1 MCPFVKGIFIYL
13 STLGGNGRQI
23 VDNLV
28 MAGATEDGLETMHS
42 LRRRGLISAAAYQHH
57 LATRTPEPVRP
68 SILLQPLALLMAL
81 LGGVL
86 GVFGAVFQEL
96 QSGGIGAP
104 FVAAPIIE
112 EALKPA
118 GIYILLVVW
127 PHALAGRLHTAALTA
142 ISGLCFGLIESYV
155 YVTWYY
161 PEGDAA
167 YQLFRF
173 TVPVTMH
180 VVASFLVGFG
190 LSRQLVDWAAGRA
203 SFPKTTRN
211 FYIAAVLLHAGYN
224 TTVVALDVTG
234 VLEF

>member
-1 MCPFVKGIFIYL
+1 M
-13 STLGGNGRQI
+13 
-23 VDNLV
+23 VDNPD
-28 MAGATEDGLETMHS
+28 MAGATQDGLETVDS
-42 LRRRGLISAAAYQHH
+42 LRRRGLIPAAAYQRH
-57 LATRTPEPVRP
+57 LESPTQESFRP

-86 GVFGAVFQEL
+86 GVFGAVLQEL
-96 QSGGIGAP
+96 QSGGIGGP
-104 FVAAPIIE
+104 FIAAPIIE

-118 GIYILLVVW
+118 GIYILLIVW
-127 PHALAGRLHTAALTA
+127 PRALAGRLHTAALTA

-167 YQLFRF
+167 YDLFRF

-180 VVASFLVGFG
+180 IVASFLVGFG

-211 FYIAAVLLHAGYN
+211 FYIAAVLLHAAYN
-224 TTVVALDVTG
+224 TTVVALDIAG